1 MVIDKLKDLEY
12 NELVALAVIEKDTDL
27 KEIFSEEF
35 NMTYPTILY
44 MANEGELTSNMKVY
58 VKSLFEKII
67 VSKPNLIEWYLR
79 LSEPSPATNEEVKVA
94 VIEEEEVKEE
104 EVKIPIKEK
113 VKKLKKE
120 KTLPRR
126 YGKANI
132 LVDIEKQ
139 GGKATTAQ
147 LTALAINKLKN
158 IYVNL
163 NARLVSD
170 MLSDKRCFT
179 DEEYRDI
186 RSTIQ
191 ILEYKMKPLL
201 AKKK

>member
-12 NELVALAVIEKDTDL
+12 DEAVTLAVIEKDTDL
-27 KEIFSEEF
+27 KEIFSDEF

-44 MANEGELTSNMKVY
+44 MASEGNLTSDMKDY
-58 VKSLFEKII
+58 AKCLFEKII

-79 LSEPSPATNEEVKVA
+79 LSESSPVINQDVKEA
-94 VIEEEEVKEE
+94 VEEVKEE
-104 EVKIPIKEK
+104 VVEEVKTPIKEK
-113 VKKLKKE
+113 VKKSKKE
-120 KTLPRR
+120 KLLPRR

-132 LVDIEKQ
+132 VVDIEKQ
-139 GGKATTAQ
+139 GGKATNAQ
-147 LTALAINKLKN
+147 LTALSINKLKN

-163 NARLVSD
+163 NTRLVSD

-201 AKKK
+201 GKKK